1 MSGPRSGKVARWVV
15 LGLTSVACIVGA
27 WAVLRQRAPRRSVDL
42 QIDTTGYDPRAPAAI
57 PAEDAGLPGAAEVA
71 HARWPASTFVR
82 VPWNPADFPQ
92 PTTARNNPLRFDPQA
107 GFTFSGGMDRRREWA
122 EHPEGGWSVR
132 TNSLGLRDDDEPSAT
147 RPDLRVVVLGD
158 SHTAGFCNNRESFAQ
173 LAEAALA
180 AKRPGKS
187 VEVLNGAVPGYTFQH
202 HLGAL
207 ERLLP
212 LEPDVAV
219 IVIYGGNDFV
229 EALGH
234 HHKAHGTARGDLG
247 ALQKRLEPAQELD
260 PELVAQALLSVEQFK
275 LDPAQLDVA
284 LQAARDVTTEIAVT
298 CQRHGI
304 VPLFVYLPS
313 TLEVEFPRRRER
325 FEAALAA
332 LGAKEADVQVLAKLA
347 DPTLAFLRSFGVAT
361 LDLRPALAAAQG
373 KLFWDED
380 FHLALD
386 GHAVVARELAALIE
400 RLVPPDA
407 QRVRRGAPPLAGEA
421 ARTLLSPGAGVP
433 AAR

>member
-1 MSGPRSGKVARWVV
+1 VKARRGAASVRWVV
-15 LGLTSVACIVGA
+15 LGLTSLACAIGA
-27 WAVLRQRAPRRSVDL
+27 WALLRARAPRRSVEL
-42 QIDTTGYDPRAPAAI
+42 QIDTGGYDPRAPTAI
-57 PAEDAGLPGAAEVA
+57 PAEDATLPSAAEVA
-71 HARWPASTFVR
+71 HARWPASTFR
-82 VPWNPADFPQ
+82 RSAWNAADFPQ

-122 EHPEGGWSVR
+122 EHPDGGWSVR
-132 TNSLGLRDDDEPSAT
+132 TNSLGLRDDDEPSAV

-158 SHTAGFCNNRESFAQ
+158 SHSAGFCNNKESFAQ
-173 LAEAALA
+173 LLEASVA
-180 AKRPGKS
+180 ARRPGNAI
-187 VEVLNGAVPGYTFQH
+187 EVLNAAVPGYTFVH

-219 IVIYGGNDFV
+219 VVIYGGNDFV

-234 HHKAHGTARGDLG
+234 HHKAHGTARGDL
-247 ALQKRLEPAQELD
+247 AQLERRLEPAQELD
-260 PELVAQALLSVEQFK
+260 PELVAQALLTVEQFR

-332 LGAKEADVQVLAKLA
+332 LGAAEAEVQVLARLA
-347 DPTLAFLRSFGVAT
+347 DPTLAFLRSFGLAT
-361 LDLRPALAAAQG
+361 LDLRPALATAQG
-373 KLFWDED
+373 KLYWDED

-386 GHAVVARELAALIE
+386 GHAVVARELASALE
-400 RLVPPDA
+400 RLAPADA
-407 QRVRRGAPPLAGEA
+407 QRIRRGAPALAGDA
-421 ARTLLSPGAGVP
+421 ARQLLSPGAGLP
-433 AAR
+433 AVR